1 MADARRTKARGKE
14 SPHFEAAASK
24 VAFRHKIARCPPPQ
38 TTSTHCDIKTRCLPL
53 QTQRKTAAPKPWQA
67 RNGRKGR
74 RHSRPECT
82 LQHRLQTPKKRFTLK
97 MQWGADPASEIQHCP
112 HGIPIA
118 DKAHS
123 DILSKI
129 EGHFSDFWQKL
140 TRLLLQPSLPH
151 KEAYLPKSSPPKHLR
166 RSVPSLKMAPKTSPK
181 RTQAGPQPRPKKLN
195 SATHKSRTPTYRSIG
210 DVRQWAPA
218 LRDCVV
224 SPAGIG

>member
-1 MADARRTKARGKE
+1 
-14 SPHFEAAASK
+14 
-24 VAFRHKIARCPPPQ
+24 
-38 TTSTHCDIKTRCLPL
+38 
-53 QTQRKTAAPKPWQA
+53 
-67 RNGRKGR
+67 
-74 RHSRPECT
+74 
-82 LQHRLQTPKKRFTLK
+82 
-97 MQWGADPASEIQHCP
+97 EIQHCP

-195 SATHKSRTPTYRSIG
+195 SATRKSRTPTYRSIG
-210 DVRQWAPA
+210 DVR
-218 LRDCVV
+218 
-224 SPAGIG
+224 